1 MYYRFC
7 RWKRC
12 TTIFPYTTRV
22 LRDDE
27 YFTDVTLATEGHSVK
42 AHRVILSA
50 CSNYFHA
57 ILKTMRPWQH
67 PVLVLQDVKS
77 ADLNSLMDFIY
88 FGQVGNLKRII
99 LFERA
104 ERLKVPRTHF
114 SDILLL
120 PTVGRR
126 RRKQAE
132 YQKDMLTQPFDPSTV
147 NFNLF
152 YDSMSFSECTLS
164 LLRGS

>member
-1 MYYRFC
+1 MNSKKNVDSCCGSFKTSYL
-7 RWKRC
+7 KLE
-12 TTIFPYTTRV
+12 TDRV

-88 FGQVGNLKRII
+88 FGQVSDRTVNLFSIFHLDLLQL
-99 LFERA
+99 LFHGE
-104 ERLKVPRTHF
+104 
-114 SDILLL
+114 
-120 PTVGRR
+120 
-126 RRKQAE
+126 
-132 YQKDMLTQPFDPSTV
+132 STV
-147 NFNLF
+147 LF
-152 YDSMSFSECTLS
+152 HFFTKLT
-164 LLRGS
+164 

>member
-1 MYYRFC
+1 M
-7 RWKRC
+7 
-12 TTIFPYTTRV
+12 

-88 FGQVGNLKRII
+88 FGQVSKSLNSS
-99 LFERA
+99 E
-104 ERLKVPRTHF
+104 F
-114 SDILLL
+114 SYR
-120 PTVGRR
+120 VVHQVVHY
-126 RRKQAE
+126 K
-132 YQKDMLTQPFDPSTV
+132 
-147 NFNLF
+147 
-152 YDSMSFSECTLS
+152 
-164 LLRGS
+164 LRGAF